1 MSGGDVTGL
10 PVPVEE
16 RDVSRKQFAEQL
28 SVHPSTVDRWV
39 RDGMPSETW
48 GLRIR
53 RFLPSRALAWLR
65 EREYAAPTTSSAPAP
80 VEAGRGHGP
89 RSSGSMSNADPSG
102 GPVEGRRA

>member
-16 RDVSRKQFAEQL
+16 RYVSRKQFAEQL

-48 GLRIR
+48 GRRAR
-53 RFLPSRALAWLR
+53 RFDPRAAVKWAR
-65 EREYAAPTTSSAPAP
+65 EQGSA
-80 VEAGRGHGP
+80 R
-89 RSSGSMSNADPSG
+89 
-102 GPVEGRRA
+102 